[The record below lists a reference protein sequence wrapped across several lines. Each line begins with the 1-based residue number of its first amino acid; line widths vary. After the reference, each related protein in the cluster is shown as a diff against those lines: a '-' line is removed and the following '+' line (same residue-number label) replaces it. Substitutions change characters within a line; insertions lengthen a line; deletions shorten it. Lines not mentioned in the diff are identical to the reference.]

1 MTSITDWRDFY
12 KQRAQELY
20 QPEIVEIV
28 ATDVGNRLVGE
39 KMGKICPLSP
49 L

>member
-28 ATDVGNRLVGE
+28 ATDVGNRWVLGG
-39 KMGKICPLSP
+39 KMGRDMSTIV
-49 L
+49 